1 MASPKPVVHVADSGP
16 ALASTVYDYI
26 VERSDKAV
34 KDHGFFSIGL
44 SGGSVAKL
52 VADGMWK
59 KKNVDWAAWRVFF
72 CDERHVS
79 LDSDDS
85 NYKSLRTFFEKVKT
99 VKSVCVPL

>member
-1 MASPKPVVHVADSGP
+1 MAAPKPIAHVADSAP

-26 VERSDKAV
+26 VERADKAV

-44 SGGSVAKL
+44 SGGSVAGL
-52 VADGMWK
+52 VSDGLWK
-59 KKNVDWAAWRVFF
+59 KKDVDWAAWRVFF

-85 NYKSLRTFFEKVKT
+85 NYKSFQKFFEKVT
-99 VKSVCVPL
+99 NRCLLLL